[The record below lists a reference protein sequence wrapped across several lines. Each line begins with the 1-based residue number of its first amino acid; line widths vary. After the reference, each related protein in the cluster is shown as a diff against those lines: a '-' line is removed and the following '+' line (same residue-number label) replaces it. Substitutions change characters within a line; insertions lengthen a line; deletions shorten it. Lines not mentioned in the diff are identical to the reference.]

1 MTPPFAFERRQHLT
15 KRSPRT
21 SWLLTSSGLRFDRGT
36 GSSLLG
42 ETMEPNE
49 ALGIAAQV
57 AVTLA
62 GFAGIVVIFLP
73 ESVHQWSRV
82 DRFRLRLL
90 LSNSIFPLAY
100 SLFGMLMLTMKPA
113 PGSIWQWCSAFAAVF
128 QVPFAVATF
137 TAPRRFTPAE
147 LKGLPKILFYPLFA
161 IGIATLLLQF
171 YNIVVLNR
179 FWPFFAGIFVHLMA
193 AMLQFVRLVLPP
205 QSVIK

>member
-1 MTPPFAFERRQHLT
+1 M
-15 KRSPRT
+15 
-21 SWLLTSSGLRFDRGT
+21 G
-36 GSSLLG
+36 
-42 ETMEPNE
+42 PNE

-62 GFAGIVVIFLP
+62 GFAGIVVVFLP

-100 SLFGMLMLTMKPA
+100 SLCGTLLLTIKPA
-113 PGSIWQWCSAFAAVF
+113 PDSIWQWCSAFAAAF
-128 QVPFAVATF
+128 QVPFAISNFRT
-137 TAPRRFTPAE
+137 PRHFSPDE
-147 LKGLPKILFYPLFA
+147 FKGVPKIFFYPLFA

-171 YNIVVLNR
+171 YNIAVLNR

-193 AMLQFVRLVLPP
+193 AMLQFIRLVLPRQP
-205 QSVIK
+205 VIK